1 LTEKELSQY
10 KALKTRI
17 ERNEKRLV
25 ELQEKDI
32 PAVAG
37 KVKGSSRVHPY
48 IETYFPVQ
56 VSDPSE
62 LESYME
68 RIHKLEMDI
77 ASDQGKIR
85 QIEDLI
91 NGIDDPELQ
100 SIFEMRVYDKMNWI
114 DIAVELGE
122 DRDRT
127 TYSKKFRNYI
137 ENSHDSPISQKT
149 IV

>member
-1 LTEKELSQY
+1 MTENELSQY

-17 ERNEKRLV
+17 ERNEKKLE
-25 ELQEKDI
+25 ELQERDI

-56 VSDPSE
+56 VSEPSE
-62 LESYME
+62 LESCME
-68 RIHKLEMDI
+68 RIRKIEMDI

-85 QIEDLI
+85 QIEDFI

-100 SIFEMRVYDKMNWI
+100 SIFEMRIYDKMNWI
-114 DIAVELGE
+114 NIAVELDE
-122 DRDRT
+122 DKNRT
-127 TYSKKFRNYI
+127 TYSRKFRKYI
-137 ENSHDSPISQKT
+137 ENAQNAPIAH
-149 IV
+149 